1 MYKHFITAE
10 TFAKK
15 WDSFN
20 FPDSELRKLEKEL
33 SHNPD
38 SGPVISGTGGFR
50 KLRFA
55 PSGQGKRGSYRIIY
69 RYFPKYEVIALV
81 VIYKKNEATDLSEDG
96 KRILK
101 SIGNEIEKFLN

>member
-20 FPDSELRKLEKEL
+20 FPDSELRELEKEL
-33 SHNPD
+33 SRSPD

-55 PSGQGKRGSYRIIY
+55 PGGQGKSGSYRIIY
-69 RYFPKYEVIALV
+69 RYFPAHEVIALV
-81 VIYKKNEATDLSEDG
+81 VIYKKNEATDLSEEG
-96 KRILK
+96 KKMLK
-101 SIGNEIEKFLN
+101 LIGDEIKKFLN